1 MSCCAGCS
9 IQADPGGKAE
19 DVADE
24 PVARTVWRF
33 GGFEVVIETMPD
45 GIILVNGSPVEPIEI
60 TKDKL
65 RSQGR

>member
-1 MSCCAGCS
+1 M
-9 IQADPGGKAE
+9 QADHGVKTEEGA
-19 DVADE
+19 AE

-33 GGFEVVIETMPD
+33 GAHEVVIETMPD
-45 GIILVNGSPVEPIEI
+45 GTVLVNGSPVEPIEI